1 VHRYLNLLETSF
13 QLVRVEP
20 YAANRTKRL
29 VKTPKL
35 FWSDPGLALYLAGE
49 EPTGRHLEALV
60 LHDLLAWADGQIPR
74 PEALFWRTST
84 ELEVDFVIE
93 HRAGLLPIEVKSSR
107 QVRRDDARGLAA
119 FRDEYPDLCLGGLL
133 LYDGEAVQWLSDRV
147 LAVPW
152 QRVL

>member
-1 VHRYLNLLETSF
+1 VNSREYLPRYATSLLRE
-13 QLVRVEP
+13 
-20 YAANRTKRL
+20 
-29 VKTPKL
+29 
-35 FWSDPGLALYLAGE
+35 ALDVSPVVVLMGARQ
-49 EPTGRHLEALV
+49 TGKSTLV

-74 PEALFWRTST
+74 PEVLFWRTST
-84 ELEVDFVIE
+84 DLEVDFVIE
-93 HRAGLLPIEVKSSR
+93 HRAGLLPVEVKSSR